1 MKKILFTLVL
11 LITQNL
17 VFSQEQV
24 ANLIKAGKDDGAELF
39 EAYVKPFGTSLG
51 YSMNNGWYNTANAH
65 RIVGFDIN
73 ASFSMVMIPKA
84 EKTFDFSELNMKS
97 LKLLNPNGTAE
108 SSTLFGKA
116 SDGPMVFALSNVKNP
131 VTNQF
136 DTISKFKL
144 PKGLNVP
151 LIANPMLQLRIG
163 TVKNTDIIVRYFPE
177 VNLADRGNIK
187 FWGVGVLHDVKQWIP
202 GIKHLPFSLAFVG
215 GYSKLDMNYDF
226 GKDHLTPETGSYYEN
241 GTPTKTDD
249 IRYDNQKMIFNVT
262 AYNLNLVVS
271 KSFLGI
277 TPYLGVGYSHV
288 KSIMKLEGIYPVT
301 THFGTTGAMTGR
313 KIVEDFTDPIEVS
326 PESSSAKVTAGL
338 RLKFLVFTFHAD
350 ATYAKYAS
358 FNAGIGLSVR

>member
-17 VFSQEQV
+17 VFSQKEV

-65 RIVGFDIN
+65 RILGFDIN
-73 ASFSMVMIPKA
+73 GSLSIVMIPKA
-84 EKTFDFSELNMKS
+84 EKTFDFKDLNMQS
-97 LKLLNPNGTAE
+97 LKLTDPNGNSE
-108 SSTLFGKA
+108 SSTLYGPIK
-116 SDGPMVFALSNVKNP
+116 DGPEVYAKDKTTGL
-131 VTNQF
+131 
-136 DTISKFKL
+136 DIARFKL
-144 PKGLNVP
+144 PQGLNYP
-151 LIANPMLQLRIG
+151 LIPNPMLQLRIG

-177 VNLADRGNIK
+177 VELKNQGNIK
-187 FWGVGVLHDVKQWIP
+187 FWGVGVLHDIKQWIP
-202 GIKHLPFSLAFVG
+202 VVKRLPFSLAFVG

-226 GKDHLTPETGSYYEN
+226 GKENNLKPEENSYYEN
-241 GTPTKTDD
+241 GTGTTTNDP
-249 IRYDNQKMIFNVT
+249 RYHNQKMIFNVT

-271 KSFLGI
+271 KSFLGV

-288 KSIMKLEGIYPVT
+288 KSTMKLEGTYPVT
-301 THFGTTGAMTGR
+301 THFGTSGTMLGE

-326 PESSSAKVTAGL
+326 PVSSSAKVTAGL